1 MSSASSGNRP
11 PLTVKVFLASPGD
24 VVDERARALKTLED
38 LQYNPLLRGK
48 ITVETVAWDKPG
60 AGTPMLAS
68 KTPQQ
73 AIADGLPKPSACDVV
88 IVIFW
93 SRMGTP
99 LPAEY
104 VKPDGSRY
112 RSGTEWE
119 YWDALRAAKQ
129 DGRPYVLV
137 YRRTEEPTIG
147 LSDPETD
154 EKLRQWKLVESFF
167 AAFRNPD
174 GSISG
179 GYNSYDTPDTFEKDL
194 ALHLQDRIARLLQ
207 EHEAKALP
215 AAEAPA
221 STAPE
226 PPLWDGSPF
235 PGLRAF
241 GAKDAPIFFGRGR
254 ETDGL
259 VARLAKGERFTV
271 VVGASGSGKSS
282 LVAAGLLPRLADN
295 AIPGS
300 RDWVRCVSRRASSGT
315 TR

>member
-1 MSSASSGNRP
+1 M
-11 PLTVKVFLASPGD
+11 
-24 VVDERARALKTLED
+24 
-38 LQYNPLLRGK
+38 
-48 ITVETVAWDKPG
+48 
-60 AGTPMLAS
+60 
-68 KTPQQ
+68 
-73 AIADGLPKPSACDVV
+73 
-88 IVIFW
+88 
-93 SRMGTP
+93 
-99 LPAEY
+99 
-104 VKPDGSRY
+104 
-112 RSGTEWE
+112 
-119 YWDALRAAKQ
+119 
-129 DGRPYVLV
+129 
-137 YRRTEEPTIG
+137 
-147 LSDPETD
+147 
-154 EKLRQWKLVESFF
+154 ESFF

-179 GYNSYDTPDTFEKDL
+179 GYNPYDTPDTFEKDL

-241 GAKDAPIFFGRGR
+241 GANDAPIFFGRGR

-282 LVAAGLLPRLADN
+282 LVAAGLLPRLAAN
-295 AIPGS
+295 AIAGAKDGCSLRWWARGAAEPRLDGVRFTPGEL
-300 RDWVRCVSRRASSGT
+300 GT